1 VAAVGSLPSV
11 SAPSAPTSTP
21 RYASFWQR
29 VGAYLIDS
37 LIVGIPFSIANAVLV
52 SPPADV
58 KTATDPTSGQVTTTF
73 TGDWATF
80 LVLFGLFVI
89 ANWLYVALLLSSPRQ
104 ATVGKMALSLVVTD
118 EDGQRISFAR
128 ASGRYCASWLNSLTL
143 GVGWLM
149 VIWTDRKQA
158 LSDKVAATLVVRRTS

>member
-1 VAAVGSLPSV
+1 MAAVGSLPSV
-11 SAPSAPTSTP
+11 TPPVTTSTP

-29 VGAYLIDS
+29 AGAYLIDS
-37 LIVGIPFSIANAVLV
+37 LILGIPFSIANAALV

-58 KTATDPTSGQVTTTF
+58 KTSTDPATGQVTTTF
-73 TGDWATF
+73 TGDWAAF
-80 LVLFGLFVI
+80 LVLFGLFLVV
-89 ANWLYVALLLSSPRQ
+89 NWLYVALLLSSPRQ

-118 EDGQRISFAR
+118 EQGERISFAR

-149 VIWTDRKQA
+149 VIWTSRKQA
-158 LSDKVAATLVVRRTS
+158 LSDKVAATLVIRRST